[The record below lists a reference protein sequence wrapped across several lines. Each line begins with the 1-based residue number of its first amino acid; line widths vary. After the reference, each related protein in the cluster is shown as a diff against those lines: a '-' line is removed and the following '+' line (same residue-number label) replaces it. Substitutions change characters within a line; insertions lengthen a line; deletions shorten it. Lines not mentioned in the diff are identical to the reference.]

1 MYIIIGLKSRNIRRW
16 EYIAVCVCVRR
27 NVVVGGWGV
36 VESTAYPSHIR
47 RSDRSLKTLCS
58 TVACCAYI
66 INYNIYIYIRYI
78 CRCSGYIML
87 LYKYIINLNN
97 FFLQRRIILHDL
109 LYRTPE
115 TYHRRRHIIVF
126 VEGRA
131 CVRHARRRYF
141 RQSYRNAYTV
151 YGII

>member
-1 MYIIIGLKSRNIRRW
+1 MGVYCS
-16 EYIAVCVCVRR
+16 VCVCVRR

-78 CRCSGYIML
+78 CRCSGNIML

-115 TYHRRRHIIVF
+115 TYTAAVVSLYLSR
-126 VEGRA
+126 GARA
-131 CVRHARRRYF
+131 CATHVADIFDSRIETRIR
-141 RQSYRNAYTV
+141 YTV